1 MLQYTE
7 DEIVKDFFPME
18 KPRAGQIKIV
28 QDILKAFEKGKRIV
42 ILDLPVGAGKSAIAK
57 TIANMFNSTCYA
69 TSQIILQEQLIGDF
83 GAEGKFRKGFPMVHL
98 KGRSNY
104 SCVYPDIADLAP
116 DERKKLKSKKMTCA
130 TGFCKLKGASMCG
143 ECIDE
148 NATEEY
154 PLTDNKCPYWA
165 RVDQFLES
173 SIGLINFKAYLYQ
186 KAYSKYFWLYKP
198 ELLILD
204 EAHNLERELLD
215 FVGLSFT
222 DKLLTPVLGKRL
234 PKFNTPEQYK
244 EWFKEL
250 DIVRKLAA
258 ESLIAKS
265 QERLQQSEE
274 LEELAGKINKF
285 LLEDM
290 TNWVVKVDE
299 SFKANTRIDLKPIF
313 IKDQARK
320 LIFNQA
326 DFIIM
331 MSATILS
338 ADVICDSLGL
348 KKDDIEYISLPSTFP
363 IENRKIHWL
372 PVGSMSYKS
381 KAQTFPKLLEA
392 VYELCELH
400 EEEKGIIHTHNF
412 QIAEAIMENVPNH
425 LKMRL
430 LFQKNFHSK
439 EEMLEVHARSKNTVI
454 VAPAM
459 HEGLDLKE
467 DLSRFQIICKIPYPN
482 YMDDPQLKKRMELS
496 QDYYNW
502 LTCLKICQAYGRS
515 IRSETDKAETYI
527 LDSDFSKL
535 LASSSHM
542 LPAWF
547 KEAIVN

>member
-7 DEIVKDFFPME
+7 NEIIKDFFPME
-18 KPRAGQIKIV
+18 KPRTGQIEIV
-28 QDILKAFEKGKRIV
+28 QNILKAFRDGKKIV

-57 TIANMFNSTCYA
+57 TIANMFNNTCYA
-69 TSQIILQEQLIGDF
+69 TSQIILQDQLIEDF
-83 GAEGKFRKGFPMVHL
+83 GENGKFRKGFPMVHL

-104 SCVYPDIADLAP
+104 NCVYPDIAKLSPGD
-116 DERKKLKSKKMTCA
+116 RKNLIAKKMTCA
-130 TGFCKLKGASMCG
+130 TGFCKIKGSSMCG
-143 ECIDE
+143 ECIDD
-148 NATEEY
+148 NATNEY
-154 PLTDNKCPYWA
+154 PLTNNKCPYWA
-165 RVDQFLES
+165 RVDEFLES
-173 SIGLINFKAYLYQ
+173 PIGLINFKAYLYQ
-186 KAYSKYFWLYKP
+186 KSYSKYFWLYKP

-204 EAHNLERELLD
+204 EAHNLEKELLD

-222 DKLLTPVLGKRL
+222 DKLLTPILGKKL
-234 PKFNTPEQYK
+234 PKFDTPEQYK
-244 EWFKEL
+244 VWFEEF
-250 DIVRKLAA
+250 DIIKKLAA

-274 LEELAGKINKF
+274 LEELAGKIVRF
-285 LLEDM
+285 QEEDM

-326 DFIIM
+326 DCVIM

-338 ADVICDSLGL
+338 PDVICDSLGL
-348 KKDDIEYISLPSTFP
+348 KRDEIEYISMPSTFP
-363 IENRKIHWL
+363 VENRKINYL

-381 KAQTFPKLLEA
+381 KAQTTPKMLDA

-400 EEEKGIIHTHNF
+400 ADEKGIIHTHNF
-412 QIAEAIMENVPNH
+412 QIAEAIMDKVPKH

-430 LFQKNFHSK
+430 LFQKNFNSK
-439 EEMLEVHARSKNTVI
+439 DEMLTIHAKSTNTVL

-482 YMDDPQLKKRMELS
+482 FMDDPQLKKRMELS
-496 QDYYNW
+496 QNYYNW
-502 LTCLKICQAYGRS
+502 LTCLKICQSYGRS
-515 IRSETDKAETYI
+515 IRSETDYASTYI
-527 LDSDFSKL
+527 LDSDFSRL
-535 LASSSHM
+535 LANAGDM
-542 LPAWF
+542 LPKWF
-547 KEAIVN
+547 KEAIV